1 MSTPRLLL
9 VSPAFH
15 GYWRA
20 IQGALE
26 RRGYAVTTHLYDVRT
41 PLARARHKLTREVL
55 PRLGATDRGASDGD
69 AAVAAIRMTDPH
81 VLLVVKGD
89 TLGEVFWDR
98 AQQVPRRALWLYDEI
113 RRTRHTTAS
122 LAAAGP
128 IASYSPKDVAT
139 LTAQGLPAI
148 HVPLAFDARTQV
160 PPRARA
166 DEVTFVGARYP
177 NREALLTALAAAGL
191 PVRAYGRDW
200 SGHPWDR
207 LRTLRLRTPALP
219 AGRDLNRPQAYAVFA
234 ASAASINIHGDQDG
248 FTMRTF
254 EVPGVGGVHLVD
266 RADVD
271 SFYDPEREV
280 AVFGDAEEAIEV
292 ARRVRRDLAWAEAIR
307 RAGQART
314 LAEHTFDHRAAALEG
329 LWA

>member
-1 MSTPRLLL
+1 VSTPRLLL

-122 LAAAGP
+122 LAAAG
-128 IASYSPKDVAT
+128 ASSGPLANLGGRSEVVVSSGQGRAVTLVITVKNTVGANTGPMT
-139 LTAQGLPAI
+139 LTLDGPMASGKQVAGKYQLFLP
-148 HVPLAFDARTQV
+148 
-160 PPRARA
+160 
-166 DEVTFVGARYP
+166 
-177 NREALLTALAAAGL
+177 
-191 PVRAYGRDW
+191 
-200 SGHPWDR
+200 
-207 LRTLRLRTPALP
+207 TP
-219 AGRDLNRPQAYAVFA
+219 
-234 ASAASINIHGDQDG
+234 
-248 FTMRTF
+248 
-254 EVPGVGGVHLVD
+254 
-266 RADVD
+266 
-271 SFYDPEREV
+271 
-280 AVFGDAEEAIEV
+280 
-292 ARRVRRDLAWAEAIR
+292 
-307 RAGQART
+307 
-314 LAEHTFDHRAAALEG
+314 
-329 LWA
+329 